1 MRRMFLKR
9 SLRRSAGQF
18 VIVGLLVA
26 IASAML
32 HLAAVLIL
40 QYPATLDDATAK
52 LNTEHIFI
60 LLENEK
66 GSRDAERI
74 ARDDGRVKDHILLQT
89 LRAGATFE
97 YDGKEQ
103 ISAVTIVEQ
112 DKDTRIGRSGVVAE
126 DSKRHADPIWLP
138 YSFKTAGGYKLGD
151 PFEMTVGE
159 VKHRYHIQ
167 GFHENPVSGV
177 MGSIQVEFRV
187 KASEAAA
194 LASAPG
200 MNRVWQLRALV
211 KDVSQADDVA
221 AEISSK
227 VTKAAVQ
234 SGSASP
240 VLVSVGWKLLSSV
253 LMIPANVLIFSFIL
267 FAAIVASVVAVIVRF
282 AIRSVIVREMP
293 ALGTQKALGFRS
305 GHIARLLALPF
316 AIVALAASLAGA
328 AVGVALFPAIR
339 QLVESQ
345 SGLQWSPKVG
355 VVGVGAAAGAMLAV
369 VGVTALAVARKVRKI
384 PPVEALRGGE
394 ATHSFHSNHLP
405 LRKTRGPLTLV
416 LGVKS
421 ALQAR
426 AQTIM
431 VVIVIAMVAFASVF
445 SVALY
450 SALFKDSRKVVGI
463 FIGDRQDVT
472 VSVLKGRSVE
482 AVRKDLGAMPGVE
495 RVQIFDN
502 TRNADVSGRTV
513 SLSVADSYP
522 SSKGSRSVYKGRYP
536 KSANEISLGGK
547 FAKSLGVDVGDEVTV
562 DFQGGKATYLVTGLT
577 QTVVRMGMVAS
588 VTIDGAKRM
597 NAAYQP
603 KYATAVLKEGQNIDA
618 FVGKVR
624 TEMKGRYNYVVN
636 SYAISESYVAPYL
649 AMSKTMSFAIF
660 GVAGFVTMLVIGLVV
675 SSAMVRSRRTFG
687 VLKAAGF
694 TNAQLM
700 RQMLACYLLPVAIGG
715 AIGIAIGSV
724 TAIPLFEGL
733 LRSLGVERLDAEMP
747 ALMVVG
753 LGMALLVITALLV
766 MLLARRTRR
775 VTSRELL
782 TE

>member
-9 SLRRSAGQF
+9 SLRRSGGQF

-66 GSRDAERI
+66 GARDAERI
-74 ARDDGRVKDHILLQT
+74 AREDGRVKDHILLQT

-194 LASAPG
+194 LVSAPG

-234 SGSASP
+234 SGTASP

-316 AIVALAASLAGA
+316 AIVALAASVAGA
-328 AVGVALFPAIR
+328 TVGVALFPAIR

-355 VVGVGAAAGAMLAV
+355 VLGVGAAAGAMLAV

-405 LRKTRGPLTLV
+405 LRKARGPLTLV

-472 VSVLKGRSVE
+472 VSVLKGRS
-482 AVRKDLGAMPGVE
+482 AMPGVE

-624 TEMKGRYNYVVN
+624 TEMKGRYDYVVN

-660 GVAGFVTMLVIGLVV
+660 GVAGLVTMLVIGLVV
-675 SSAMVRSRRTFG
+675 GSAMVRSRRTFG

-700 RQMLACYLLPVAIGG
+700 RQMLACYLPPVAIGG

-747 ALMVVG
+747 VLMVAG

-766 MLLARRTRR
+766 MVLARETRT

>member
-66 GSRDAERI
+66 GARDAERI
-74 ARDDGRVKDHILLQT
+74 AREDGRVKDHILLQT

-151 PFEMTVGE
+151 PFAITVGE

-167 GFHENPVSGV
+167 GFHQNPVSGV
-177 MGSIQVEFRV
+177 LGSIQVEFRV

-234 SGSASP
+234 SGTASP

-328 AVGVALFPAIR
+328 AVGV
-339 QLVESQ
+339 
-345 SGLQWSPKVG
+345 
-355 VVGVGAAAGAMLAV
+355 VGVGAAAGAMLAV
-369 VGVTALAVARKVRKI
+369 VGVTALAVARKVRRI

-405 LRKTRGPLTLV
+405 LRKARGPLTLV

-431 VVIVIAMVAFASVF
+431 VAIVIAMVAFASVF

-624 TEMKGRYNYVVN
+624 TEMKGRYDYVVN

-660 GVAGFVTMLVIGLVV
+660 GVAGLVTMLVIGLVV
-675 SSAMVRSRRTFG
+675 GSAMVRSRRTFG

-700 RQMLACYLLPVAIGG
+700 RQMLACYLPPVAIGG

-753 LGMALLVITALLV
+753 LGMTLLLITALLV
-766 MLLARRTRR
+766 MVLARKTRT

>member
-66 GSRDAERI
+66 GARDAERI
-74 ARDDGRVKDHILLQT
+74 AREDGRVKDHILLQT

-151 PFEMTVGE
+151 PFAITVGE

-167 GFHENPVSGV
+167 GFHQNPVSGV
-177 MGSIQVEFRV
+177 LGSIQVEFRV

-234 SGSASP
+234 SGTASP

-328 AVGVALFPAIR
+328 AVGV
-339 QLVESQ
+339 
-345 SGLQWSPKVG
+345 
-355 VVGVGAAAGAMLAV
+355 VGVGAAAGAMLAV
-369 VGVTALAVARKVRKI
+369 VGVTALAVARKVRRI

-405 LRKTRGPLTLV
+405 LRKARGPLTLV

-431 VVIVIAMVAFASVF
+431 VAIVIAMVAFASVF

-624 TEMKGRYNYVVN
+624 TEMKGRYDYVVN

-660 GVAGFVTMLVIGLVV
+660 GVAGLVTMLVIGLVV
-675 SSAMVRSRRTFG
+675 GSAMVRSRRTFG

-700 RQMLACYLLPVAIGG
+700 RQMLACYLPPVAIGG

-747 ALMVVG
+747 VLMVAG

-766 MLLARRTRR
+766 MVLARETRT

>member
-66 GSRDAERI
+66 GARDAERI
-74 ARDDGRVKDHILLQT
+74 AREDGRVKDHILLQT

-151 PFEMTVGE
+151 PFAITVGE

-167 GFHENPVSGV
+167 GFHQNPVSGV
-177 MGSIQVEFRV
+177 LGSIQVEFRV

-234 SGSASP
+234 SGTASP

-328 AVGVALFPAIR
+328 AVGV
-339 QLVESQ
+339 
-345 SGLQWSPKVG
+345 
-355 VVGVGAAAGAMLAV
+355 VGVGAAAGAMLAV
-369 VGVTALAVARKVRKI
+369 VGVTALAVARKVRRI

-405 LRKTRGPLTLV
+405 LRKARGPLTLV

-431 VVIVIAMVAFASVF
+431 VAIVIAMVAFASVF

-624 TEMKGRYNYVVN
+624 TEMKGRYDYVVN

-660 GVAGFVTMLVIGLVV
+660 GVAGLVTMLVIGLVV
-675 SSAMVRSRRTFG
+675 GSAMVRSRRTFG

-700 RQMLACYLLPVAIGG
+700 RQMLACYLPPVAIGG

-747 ALMVVG
+747 VLMVAG

-766 MLLARRTRR
+766 MVLARKTRT

>member
-9 SLRRSAGQF
+9 SLRRSGGQF

-66 GSRDAERI
+66 GARDAERI

-112 DKDTRIGRSGVVAE
+112 DKDTRIGRSGIVAE

-177 MGSIQVEFRV
+177 LGAIQVEFRV

-234 SGSASP
+234 SGTASP
-240 VLVSVGWKLLSSV
+240 VLVSAGWKLLSSV
-253 LMIPANVLIFSFIL
+253 LIPANVLIFSFIL

-316 AIVALAASLAGA
+316 AIVALAASVAGA
-328 AVGVALFPAIR
+328 TVGVALFPAIR

-597 NAAYQP
+597 NAAYRP
-603 KYATAVLKEGQNIDA
+603 KYAAAVLKEGQNIDA

-753 LGMALLVITALLV
+753 LGMTLLLITALLV
-766 MLLARRTRR
+766 MVLARKTRT